1 MWPQE
6 NFSFFASL
14 ETSFI
19 FFSFAALS
27 QNKDKNKLDV
37 FPFFFFLQPLTRMSS
52 EEDKKLASNGVE
64 LADLKHEGTF
74 LFFSVS

>member
-1 MWPQE
+1 
-6 NFSFFASL
+6 
-14 ETSFI
+14 
-19 FFSFAALS
+19 
-27 QNKDKNKLDV
+27 
-37 FPFFFFLQPLTRMSS
+37 MSS